1 MPRQRRGAG
10 GVLRSLSLRGVALL
24 AVLVVLPVLLYSLF
38 TRIEDE
44 RRALLL
50 TAVRDA
56 GVAIANGLAP
66 ELRDLQPGDFGTL
79 GERLAR
85 FADARR
91 QVTVLFHPAGSV
103 ASEQFFL
110 VGSVP
115 QVAAD
120 QLEPERA
127 RLATLGVLD
136 QLARSC
142 EGGSN
147 LTERVA
153 GIAGGDAVI
162 TSVTGVAGTAGCF
175 AIVVAV
181 NAAQEIAG
189 IAGRPVEVRRDLTLA
204 AVAYALMAL
213 LVMAIFASVW
223 GTLRRFRRLAQAPG
237 EAGGFVGVTDVPE
250 MVPVARAIDAMVQR
264 LRDAADLLRRSA
276 EDNAHAFKGPIATIR
291 QAIEPL
297 RDPAAA
303 PESRRTATAA
313 VHAALDR
320 LDGLIRSVRR
330 LDAATADLLEMA
342 QARVDLSALLRGLVE
357 EARTMRAAQ
366 RVTISE
372 QIASGVTVLGTDE
385 ALESIFENLLEN
397 ALGFSPPGGVVRVTL
412 VAGEGSVLAKI
423 EDDGPGVA
431 EAALSRIF
439 ERYYSDRRAMPQEAA
454 LAAGEPT
461 HFGIGLWIA
470 RQNARALGGDI
481 AAVNRVPHG
490 LSMRVRLPLA
500 GARPAS
506 GAAGDDA
513 EEDDG
518 PRPLL
523 RAKVLRRAE

>member
-1 MPRQRRGAG
+1 MPDGHRATG

-24 AVLVVLPVLLYSLF
+24 AVLVLLPVLLYSLF
-38 TRIEDE
+38 TRIEAE

-66 ELRDLQPGDFGTL
+66 ELQDLQPGDFGTL
-79 GERLAR
+79 GARLAR
-85 FADARR
+85 FADPRR
-91 QVTVLFHPAGSV
+91 QITVLFHPAGSA

-110 VGSVP
+110 VGSAP
-115 QVAAD
+115 PVAPD
-120 QLEPERA
+120 RLEPERA

-142 EGGSN
+142 AGGSN

-153 GIAGGDAVI
+153 GAGGGDAVI

-189 IAGRPVEVRRDLTLA
+189 IAGRPVEARRDLTIA
-204 AVAYALMAL
+204 AVAYALMAG

-237 EAGGFVGVTDVPE
+237 AAGGFVGVTDVPE

-264 LRDAADLLRRSA
+264 LRDAAELLRQSA
-276 EDNAHAFKGPIATIR
+276 EDNAHAFKGPVATIR

-303 PESRRTATAA
+303 PEARRAASAA

-342 QARVDLSALLRGLVE
+342 QARVDLSALLRGLAA

-366 RVTISE
+366 RVTIQE
-372 QIASGVTVLGTDE
+372 QIAPGVAVLGSDE

-412 VAGEGSVLAKI
+412 AAGEGSVLAKI
-423 EDDGPGVA
+423 EDDGPGVP
-431 EAALSRIF
+431 EAALPRIF
-439 ERYYSDRRAMPQEAA
+439 ERYYSDRRAMPRETA
-454 LAAGEPT
+454 LAAGEPA

-490 LSMRVRLPLA
+490 LSMRVRLKLA
-500 GARPAS
+500 EMRPAAPDDADD
-506 GAAGDDA
+506 AAGGGTA
-513 EEDDG
+513 ARLT
-518 PRPLL
+518 PAR
-523 RAKVLRRAE
+523 